1 MFKTGG
7 GRAARKVSAS
17 LIALMTGVV
26 VTAFAIPVSASA
38 TGGPYSGF
46 ASGTVAHAEALE
58 VMGTK
63 VANVELGQSNAAVAS
78 EGLSNTGNLN
88 EFDRPIVPGGFG
100 GKNSYGQGSV
110 AEVGLGVTKTDANQ
124 IAPFVS
130 QVATSNGHH
139 IDDKAP
145 GVIPGSPLIW
155 GDLFHTTAIAN
166 WNPDTCVIGEPIS
179 AGFSRAAAVE
189 ALNIDPTMGTNADKS
204 FKQALVHAGV
214 VESTSFEQLYAGAG
228 PGLGLA
234 SVSMTHAVHLVL
246 LKGTANEFTVDVAP
260 AFLVV
265 KVDGTHHAN
274 KADNIEY
281 SAPIV
286 TITPPGQ
293 PAITI
298 LPSQVTGPNGIDIQ
312 IPPAAGDTGKDLL
325 LRLKIGTILPLTS
338 ATGPRVTGN
347 VNAAGTVASATVNVL
362 DLQVLNIPEIPAQLA
377 RVSIGHL
384 EAAASVPAGGINC
397 PIPVTKTPDHDT
409 VASGQSFTTTI
420 KVDNP
425 FSCPLTL
432 SKVTDQI
439 DTIEGTSTFQ
449 VTGATPNPS
458 SPSLPTADGLS
469 TSLVTWSSGLP
480 TIPPGG
486 SATFTVT
493 LKTGGGAGKIKDIA
507 TAEGAVSNCKPAPGS
522 GETTVT
528 GITNVKVPVTGTGT
542 VTVPET
548 SVLGVLKHL
557 PKTGLADGAYSWA
570 GMLMLLAAVSG
581 GAVLRRRK
589 FKLEA

>member
-1 MFKTGG
+1 
-7 GRAARKVSAS
+7 
-17 LIALMTGVV
+17 MTGVV
-26 VTAFAIPVSASA
+26 VTAFALPVSASA

-63 VANVELGQSNAAVAS
+63 VANAELGQSNAAVAS

-130 QVATSNGHH
+130 QVATSSGHH

-166 WNPDTCVIGEPIS
+166 WNTNTCVIGEPIS
-179 AGFSRAAAVE
+179 AGFSRAAALE
-189 ALNIDPTMGTNADKS
+189 AVNIDSAMGTNADGS

-214 VESTSFEQLYAGAG
+214 VESTSFEQLYPGAG

-274 KADNIEY
+274 KKDNIDY
-281 SAPIV
+281 KAPLV

-293 PAITI
+293 APINI
-298 LPSQVTGPNGIDIQ
+298 LPDQVGPIDIQ
-312 IPPAAGDTGKDLL
+312 IPPGAGDAGTDLL
-325 LRLKIGTILPLTS
+325 LRLKLGTILPLTS
-338 ATGPRVTGN
+338 STGPKVAGN

-362 DLQVLNIPEIPAQLA
+362 DLQVLNIPEVPAQLA

-397 PIPVTKTPDHDT
+397 PIPVTKTPDVT
-409 VASGQSFTTTI
+409 QVESGQSFTTTI

-425 FSCPLTL
+425 WSCPLTL

-449 VTGATPNPS
+449 VTSATPNPQ
-458 SPSLPTADGLS
+458 SPSLPTAAGLT

-493 LKTGGGAGKIKDIA
+493 LKTGGGSGKIKDIA

-542 VTVPET
+542 VTVPEVT
-548 SVLGVLKHL
+548 VLPVFKKKL

-570 GMLMLLAAVSG
+570 GILMLLAAVSG
-581 GAVLRRRK
+581 GSVLRRRK

>member
-1 MFKTGG
+1 MFNLGG
-7 GRAARKVSAS
+7 GRVTRKVSAS

-26 VTAFAIPVSASA
+26 VTAFAVPVSATA
-38 TGGPYSGF
+38 TGGPYGGF
-46 ASGTVAHAEALE
+46 ASGTVAHVHALD
-58 VMGTK
+58 VMATK

-78 EGLSNTGNLN
+78 EGFPNTGNYN
-88 EFDRPIVPGGFG
+88 EFDRPILPAGFG

-130 QVATSNGHH
+130 QVATSSGHH
-139 IDDKAP
+139 IDDKDP
-145 GVIPGSPLIW
+145 VHVPGSPLLW
-155 GDLFHTTAIAN
+155 LDALHTTAVAN
-166 WNPDTCVIGEPIS
+166 WNTNTCVIGEPIS
-179 AGFSRAAAVE
+179 AGFSRAAAVD
-189 ALNIDPTMGTNADKS
+189 AVNIDPTMATNADDS
-204 FKQALVHAGV
+204 FKQALAHAGV
-214 VESTSFEQLYAGAG
+214 VESTSFEQLYKGAG

-234 SVSMTHAVHLVL
+234 SVAMTHAVHLVL

-274 KADNIEY
+274 KKDNIDY
-281 SAPIV
+281 FAPLV
-286 TITPPGQ
+286 RITPPGAD
-293 PAITI
+293 PIDI
-298 LPSQVTGPNGIDIQ
+298 LPSQVGPIDIQ
-312 IPPAAGDTGKDLL
+312 IPPAAGDTGSDLL
-325 LRLKIGTILPLTS
+325 LRLKLGTLLPLTS
-338 ATGPRVTGN
+338 STGPKVTGN
-347 VNAAGTVASATVNVL
+347 VNAAGTVASGTVNVL
-362 DLQVLNIPEIPAQLA
+362 DLQVLNIPEIPAELA

-384 EAAASVPAGGINC
+384 EAAAQVPAGGINC
-397 PIPVTKTPDHDT
+397 PIPVTKTPDVT
-409 VASGQSFTTTI
+409 QVESGQSFTTTI

-425 FSCPLTL
+425 WSCPLVL

-449 VTGATPNPS
+449 VTSATPNPS

-469 TSLVTWSSGLP
+469 SSLVTWSSGLP

-542 VTVPET
+542 LTVPET
-548 SVLGVLKHL
+548 KVLGVTL
-557 PKTGLADGAYSWA
+557 PKTGIADGAYSWA
-570 GMLMLLAAVSG
+570 GILMLLAAVSG
-581 GAVLRRRK
+581 GSVLRRRK
-589 FKLEA
+589 FKLEE